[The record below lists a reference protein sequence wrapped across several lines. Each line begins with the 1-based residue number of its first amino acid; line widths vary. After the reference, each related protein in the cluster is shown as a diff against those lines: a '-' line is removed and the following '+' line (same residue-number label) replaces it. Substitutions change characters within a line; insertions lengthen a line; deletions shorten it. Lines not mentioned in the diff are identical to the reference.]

1 MHCGARSSNKT
12 LRLKMKKHSFVV
24 RVATGVA
31 IVAMLTISVGFIRPS
46 DTFFEVA
53 KNIELLGKVYREIAV
68 NYVDEISVSEFMR
81 AGIDGMLATLDPYT
95 VFMDEEQSEDV
106 EQLTTGKYAGIGV
119 TIGTDRDGN
128 VVIYSITDGYSAQK
142 AGMRIGDK
150 IVKING
156 IDVRRKEVS
165 DVRALIKGEPNTEV
179 KITVEREGERQPIE
193 FTLIRREIQ
202 IKNVTFAGLIDDET
216 IGYIRLERFSVNAA
230 NEIADAIRAIEDSAK
245 AKGKAL
251 QGMLLDLR
259 GNPGGLLDAAVNVA
273 SKFVEQGSII
283 VTTKGRDSLRIKNYT
298 SSSPPLLKD
307 LPLAVL
313 INSNSASASEIVAG
327 AIQDLDRGIVVGT
340 RSFGKGL
347 VQTITRLPYNTSLKI
362 TTAKYYTPSGR
373 LIQEVD
379 YFHRNKREGKRTV
392 FVNEPDTV
400 HRAFKTKVGR
410 IVYDGGGIAP
420 DIEVPDDTPSVVELA
435 LYRRSTFFKFANQ
448 YQAKH
453 PVPPK
458 EFKADDK
465 LFAEFKAFL
474 DKDNFSYDSEGERKL
489 AELLEIAAK
498 YDYQDGVRKQI
509 QELQTA
515 IAAEKEKELTR
526 QKSRILSILEREIL
540 TRYYGDSAGLQV
552 VLKSDRQLKAA
563 IAVLKDQKKYKAML
577 AAGHQVGSAVTPRRT
592 KSSQK

>member
-1 MHCGARSSNKT
+1 
-12 LRLKMKKHSFVV
+12 MKKRSLVM

-31 IVAMLTISVGFIRPS
+31 IVAVLTISAGFIRPS

-53 KNIELLGKVYREIAV
+53 KNIELLGKVYREIAL

-179 KITVEREGERQPIE
+179 RITVEREGERQPIE

-202 IKNVTFAGLIDDET
+202 IKNVTFAGLVDDET
-216 IGYIRLERFSVNAA
+216 IGYIKLERFSVNAA
-230 NEIADAIRAIEDSAK
+230 NEVADAIRAIEDSAK
-245 AKGKAL
+245 AKGKTL
-251 QGMLLDLR
+251 QGMVLDLR

-273 SKFVEQGSII
+273 SKFVEQGSVI

-298 SSSPPLLKD
+298 SSAPPLLKD

-327 AIQDLDRGIVVGT
+327 AIQDLDRGIIVGM

-400 HRAFKTKVGR
+400 RHAFKTKAGR

-420 DIEVPDDTPSVVELA
+420 DIEVPDETPSVVELA
-435 LYRRSTFFKFANQ
+435 LYRRSAFFRFANQ

-453 PVPPK
+453 PVMPK
-458 EFKADDK
+458 DFKADDK

-474 DKDNFSYDSEGERKL
+474 DRDNFSYDSEGERKM

-498 YDYQDGVRKQI
+498 YDYQDDVRKQI

-515 IAAEKEKELTR
+515 IAAEKEKELIR

-540 TRYYGDSAGLQV
+540 TRYHGDSAGLRV
-552 VLKSDRQLKAA
+552 ALKSDRQLKAA

>member
-1 MHCGARSSNKT
+1 
-12 LRLKMKKHSFVV
+12 MKKHSFVV

-53 KNIELLGKVYREIAV
+53 KNIELLGKVYREIAL

-230 NEIADAIRAIEDSAK
+230 NEIADAIRAIEDSAE

-420 DIEVPDDTPSVVELA
+420 DIEVPDETPSVVELA

>member
-1 MHCGARSSNKT
+1 
-12 LRLKMKKHSFVV
+12 MKKHSFVV

-53 KNIELLGKVYREIAV
+53 KNIELLGKVYREIAL

-362 TTAKYYTPSGR
+362 TTAKYYMPSGR

-420 DIEVPDDTPSVVELA
+420 DIEVPDETPSVVELA

>member
-1 MHCGARSSNKT
+1 
-12 LRLKMKKHSFVV
+12 MKKRSLVM

-31 IVAMLTISVGFIRPS
+31 IVAVLTISAGFIRPS

-53 KNIELLGKVYREIAV
+53 KNIELLGKVYREIAL

-179 KITVEREGERQPIE
+179 RITVEREGERQPIE

-202 IKNVTFAGLIDDET
+202 IKNVTFAGLVDDET
-216 IGYIRLERFSVNAA
+216 IGYIKLERFSVNAA
-230 NEIADAIRAIEDSAK
+230 NEVADAIRAIEDSAK
-245 AKGKAL
+245 AKGKTL
-251 QGMLLDLR
+251 QGMVLDLR

-273 SKFVEQGSII
+273 SKFVEQGSVI

-298 SSSPPLLKD
+298 SSAPPLLKD

-327 AIQDLDRGIVVGT
+327 AIQI
-340 RSFGKGL
+340 
-347 VQTITRLPYNTSLKI
+347 
-362 TTAKYYTPSGR
+362 
-373 LIQEVD
+373 
-379 YFHRNKREGKRTV
+379 
-392 FVNEPDTV
+392 
-400 HRAFKTKVGR
+400 
-410 IVYDGGGIAP
+410 
-420 DIEVPDDTPSVVELA
+420 
-435 LYRRSTFFKFANQ
+435 
-448 YQAKH
+448 
-453 PVPPK
+453 
-458 EFKADDK
+458 
-465 LFAEFKAFL
+465 
-474 DKDNFSYDSEGERKL
+474 
-489 AELLEIAAK
+489 
-498 YDYQDGVRKQI
+498 
-509 QELQTA
+509 
-515 IAAEKEKELTR
+515 
-526 QKSRILSILEREIL
+526 
-540 TRYYGDSAGLQV
+540 
-552 VLKSDRQLKAA
+552 
-563 IAVLKDQKKYKAML
+563 
-577 AAGHQVGSAVTPRRT
+577 
-592 KSSQK
+592 

>member
-1 MHCGARSSNKT
+1 
-12 LRLKMKKHSFVV
+12 MKKRSLVM

-31 IVAMLTISVGFIRPS
+31 IVAVLTISAGFIRPS

-53 KNIELLGKVYREIAV
+53 KNIELLGKVYREIAL

-179 KITVEREGERQPIE
+179 RITVEREGERQPIE

-202 IKNVTFAGLIDDET
+202 IKNVTFAGLVDDET
-216 IGYIRLERFSVNAA
+216 IGYIKLERFSVNAA
-230 NEIADAIRAIEDSAK
+230 NEVADAIRAIEDSAK
-245 AKGKAL
+245 AKGKTL
-251 QGMLLDLR
+251 QGMVLDLR

-273 SKFVEQGSII
+273 SKFVEQGSVI

-298 SSSPPLLKD
+298 SSAPPLLKD

-327 AIQDLDRGIVVGT
+327 AIQDLDRGIIVGM

-400 HRAFKTKVGR
+400 RHAFKTKAGR

-420 DIEVPDDTPSVVELA
+420 DIEVPDETPSVVELA
-435 LYRRSTFFKFANQ
+435 LYRRSAFFRFANQ
-448 YQAKH
+448 YHAKH
-453 PVPPK
+453 PVMPK
-458 EFKADDK
+458 DFKADDK

-474 DKDNFSYDSEGERKL
+474 DRDNFSYDSEGERKM

-498 YDYQDGVRKQI
+498 YDYQDDVRKQI
-509 QELQTA
+509 QALQTA
-515 IAAEKEKELTR
+515 IAAEKEKELIR

-540 TRYYGDSAGLQV
+540 IRYHGDSAGLQV
-552 VLKSDRQLKAA
+552 ALKSDRQLKAA

>member
-1 MHCGARSSNKT
+1 
-12 LRLKMKKHSFVV
+12 MKKRSLVM

-31 IVAMLTISVGFIRPS
+31 IVAVLTISAGFIRPS

-53 KNIELLGKVYREIAV
+53 KNIELLGKVYREIAL

-179 KITVEREGERQPIE
+179 RITVEREGERQPIE

-202 IKNVTFAGLIDDET
+202 IKNVTFAGLVDDET
-216 IGYIRLERFSVNAA
+216 IGYIKLERFSVNAA
-230 NEIADAIRAIEDSAK
+230 NEVADAIRAIEDSAK
-245 AKGKAL
+245 AKGKTL
-251 QGMLLDLR
+251 QGMVLDLR

-273 SKFVEQGSII
+273 SKFVEQGSVI

-298 SSSPPLLKD
+298 SSAPPLLKD

-327 AIQDLDRGIVVGT
+327 AIQDLDRGIIVGM

-400 HRAFKTKVGR
+400 RHAFKTKAGR

-420 DIEVPDDTPSVVELA
+420 DIEVPDETPSVVELA
-435 LYRRSTFFKFANQ
+435 LYRRSAFFRFANQ

-453 PVPPK
+453 PVMPK
-458 EFKADDK
+458 DFKADDK

-474 DKDNFSYDSEGERKL
+474 DRDNFSYDSEGERKM

-498 YDYQDGVRKQI
+498 YDYQDDVRKQI

-515 IAAEKEKELTR
+515 IAAEKEKELIR

-540 TRYYGDSAGLQV
+540 TRYHGDSAGLQV
-552 VLKSDRQLKAA
+552 ALKSDRQLKAA

-577 AAGHQVGSAVTPRRT
+577 AAGHQVGSTVTPRRT

>member
-1 MHCGARSSNKT
+1 MHCGATFSNKT
-12 LRLKMKKHSFVV
+12 LRLKMKKHLFVV

-53 KNIELLGKVYREIAV
+53 KNIELLGKVYREIAL

-420 DIEVPDDTPSVVELA
+420 DIEVPDETPSVVELA

>member
-1 MHCGARSSNKT
+1 
-12 LRLKMKKHSFVV
+12 MKKHSFVV

-53 KNIELLGKVYREIAV
+53 KNIELLGKVYREIAL

-420 DIEVPDDTPSVVELA
+420 DIEVPDETPSVVELA

>member
-1 MHCGARSSNKT
+1 
-12 LRLKMKKHSFVV
+12 MKKHSFVV

-53 KNIELLGKVYREIAV
+53 KNIELLGKVYREIAL

-81 AGIDGMLATLDPYT
+81 AGIDGMLATLHPYT

-313 INSNSASASEIVAG
+313 INSNSACDSG
-327 AIQDLDRGIVVGT
+327 
-340 RSFGKGL
+340 FG
-347 VQTITRLPYNTSLKI
+347 
-362 TTAKYYTPSGR
+362 
-373 LIQEVD
+373 
-379 YFHRNKREGKRTV
+379 
-392 FVNEPDTV
+392 
-400 HRAFKTKVGR
+400 
-410 IVYDGGGIAP
+410 
-420 DIEVPDDTPSVVELA
+420 
-435 LYRRSTFFKFANQ
+435 
-448 YQAKH
+448 
-453 PVPPK
+453 
-458 EFKADDK
+458 
-465 LFAEFKAFL
+465 
-474 DKDNFSYDSEGERKL
+474 
-489 AELLEIAAK
+489 
-498 YDYQDGVRKQI
+498 
-509 QELQTA
+509 
-515 IAAEKEKELTR
+515 
-526 QKSRILSILEREIL
+526 
-540 TRYYGDSAGLQV
+540 
-552 VLKSDRQLKAA
+552 
-563 IAVLKDQKKYKAML
+563 
-577 AAGHQVGSAVTPRRT
+577 
-592 KSSQK
+592 

>member
-1 MHCGARSSNKT
+1 
-12 LRLKMKKHSFVV
+12 MKKRSLVM

-31 IVAMLTISVGFIRPS
+31 IVAVLTISAGFIRPS

-53 KNIELLGKVYREIAV
+53 KNIELLGKVYREIAL

-179 KITVEREGERQPIE
+179 RITVEREGERQPIE

-202 IKNVTFAGLIDDET
+202 IKNVTFAGLVDDET
-216 IGYIRLERFSVNAA
+216 IGYIKLERFSVNAA
-230 NEIADAIRAIEDSAK
+230 NEVADAIRAIEDSAK
-245 AKGKAL
+245 AKGKTL
-251 QGMLLDLR
+251 QGMVLDLR

-273 SKFVEQGSII
+273 SKFVEQGSVI

-298 SSSPPLLKD
+298 SSAPPLLKD

-327 AIQDLDRGIVVGT
+327 AIQDLDRGIIVGM

-400 HRAFKTKVGR
+400 RHAFKTKAGR

-420 DIEVPDDTPSVVELA
+420 DIEVPDETPSVVELA
-435 LYRRSTFFKFANQ
+435 LYRRSAFFRFANQ

-453 PVPPK
+453 PVMPK
-458 EFKADDK
+458 DFKADDK

-474 DKDNFSYDSEGERKL
+474 DRDNFSYDSEGERKI

-498 YDYQDGVRKQI
+498 YDYQDDVRKQI

-515 IAAEKEKELTR
+515 IAAEKEKELIR

-540 TRYYGDSAGLQV
+540 TRYHGDSAGLQV
-552 VLKSDRQLKAA
+552 ALKSDRQLKAA

>member
-1 MHCGARSSNKT
+1 
-12 LRLKMKKHSFVV
+12 
-24 RVATGVA
+24 
-31 IVAMLTISVGFIRPS
+31 
-46 DTFFEVA
+46 
-53 KNIELLGKVYREIAV
+53 
-68 NYVDEISVSEFMR
+68 
-81 AGIDGMLATLDPYT
+81 
-95 VFMDEEQSEDV
+95 
-106 EQLTTGKYAGIGV
+106 
-119 TIGTDRDGN
+119 
-128 VVIYSITDGYSAQK
+128 
-142 AGMRIGDK
+142 MRIGDK

-179 KITVEREGERQPIE
+179 RITVEREGERQPIE

-202 IKNVTFAGLIDDET
+202 IKNVTFAGLVDDET
-216 IGYIRLERFSVNAA
+216 IGYIKLERFSVNAA
-230 NEIADAIRAIEDSAK
+230 NEVADAIRAIEDSAK
-245 AKGKAL
+245 AKGKTL
-251 QGMLLDLR
+251 QGMVLDLR

-273 SKFVEQGSII
+273 SKFVEQGSVI

-298 SSSPPLLKD
+298 SSAPPLLKD

-327 AIQDLDRGIVVGT
+327 AIQDLDRGIIVGM

-400 HRAFKTKVGR
+400 RHAFKTKAGR

-420 DIEVPDDTPSVVELA
+420 DIEVPDETPSVVELA
-435 LYRRSTFFKFANQ
+435 LYRRSAFFRFANQ

-453 PVPPK
+453 PVMPK
-458 EFKADDK
+458 DFKADDK

-474 DKDNFSYDSEGERKL
+474 DRDNFSYDSEGERKM

-498 YDYQDGVRKQI
+498 YDYQDDVRKQI

-515 IAAEKEKELTR
+515 IAAEKEKELIR

-540 TRYYGDSAGLQV
+540 TRYHGDSAGLQV
-552 VLKSDRQLKAA
+552 ALKSDRQLKAA

>member
-1 MHCGARSSNKT
+1 MHCGATFSNKT

-53 KNIELLGKVYREIAV
+53 KNIELLGKVYREIAL

-230 NEIADAIRAIEDSAK
+230 NEIADAIRAIEDSAE

-420 DIEVPDDTPSVVELA
+420 DIEVPDETPSVVELA

>member
-1 MHCGARSSNKT
+1 
-12 LRLKMKKHSFVV
+12 MKKRSLVM

-31 IVAMLTISVGFIRPS
+31 IVAVLTISAGFIRPS

-53 KNIELLGKVYREIAV
+53 KNIELLGKVYREIAL

-179 KITVEREGERQPIE
+179 RITVEREGERQPIE

-202 IKNVTFAGLIDDET
+202 IKNVTFAGLVDDET
-216 IGYIRLERFSVNAA
+216 IGYIKLERFSVNAA
-230 NEIADAIRAIEDSAK
+230 NEVADAIRAIEDSAK
-245 AKGKAL
+245 AKGKTL
-251 QGMLLDLR
+251 QGMVLDLR

-273 SKFVEQGSII
+273 SKFVEQGSVI

-298 SSSPPLLKD
+298 SSAPPLLKD

-327 AIQDLDRGIVVGT
+327 AIQDLDRGIIVGM

-400 HRAFKTKVGR
+400 RHAFKTKAGR

-420 DIEVPDDTPSVVELA
+420 DIEVPDETPSVVELA
-435 LYRRSTFFKFANQ
+435 LYRRSAFFRFANQ

-453 PVPPK
+453 PVMPK
-458 EFKADDK
+458 DFKADDK

-474 DKDNFSYDSEGERKL
+474 DRDNFSYDSEGERKM

-498 YDYQDGVRKQI
+498 YDYQDDVRKQI
-509 QELQTA
+509 QELQTT
-515 IAAEKEKELTR
+515 IAAEKEKELIR

-540 TRYYGDSAGLQV
+540 TRYHGDSAGLQV
-552 VLKSDRQLKAA
+552 ALKSDRQLKAA

>member
-1 MHCGARSSNKT
+1 
-12 LRLKMKKHSFVV
+12 MKKHSFVV

-53 KNIELLGKVYREIAV
+53 KNIELLGKVYREIAI
-68 NYVDEISVSEFMR
+68 NYVNEISVSEFMR

-165 DVRALIKGEPNTEV
+165 NVRALIKGEPNTEV

-216 IGYIRLERFSVNAA
+216 IGYIKLERFSVNAA
-230 NEIADAIRAIEDSAK
+230 NEVADAIRAIEDSAK
-245 AKGKAL
+245 AKGKTL

>member
-1 MHCGARSSNKT
+1 
-12 LRLKMKKHSFVV
+12 MKKRSLVM

-31 IVAMLTISVGFIRPS
+31 IVAVLTISAGFIRPS

-53 KNIELLGKVYREIAV
+53 KNIELLGKVYREIAL

-179 KITVEREGERQPIE
+179 RITVEREGERQPIE

-202 IKNVTFAGLIDDET
+202 IKNVTFAGLVDDET
-216 IGYIRLERFSVNAA
+216 IGYIKLERFSVNAA
-230 NEIADAIRAIEDSAK
+230 NEVADAIRAIEDSAK
-245 AKGKAL
+245 AKGKTL
-251 QGMLLDLR
+251 QGMVLDLR

-273 SKFVEQGSII
+273 SKFVEQGSVI

-298 SSSPPLLKD
+298 SSAPPLLKD

-327 AIQDLDRGIVVGT
+327 AIQDLDRGIIVGM

-400 HRAFKTKVGR
+400 RHAFKTKAGR

-420 DIEVPDDTPSVVELA
+420 DIEVPDETPSVVELA
-435 LYRRSTFFKFANQ
+435 LYRRSAFFRFANQ

-453 PVPPK
+453 PVMPK
-458 EFKADDK
+458 DFKADDK

-474 DKDNFSYDSEGERKL
+474 DRDNFSYDSEGERKM

-498 YDYQDGVRKQI
+498 YDYQDDVRKQI
-509 QELQTA
+509 QALQTA
-515 IAAEKEKELTR
+515 IAAEKEKELIR

-540 TRYYGDSAGLQV
+540 TRYHGDSAGLQV
-552 VLKSDRQLKAA
+552 ALKSDRQLKAA

>member
-1 MHCGARSSNKT
+1 M
-12 LRLKMKKHSFVV
+12 

-31 IVAMLTISVGFIRPS
+31 IVAVLTISAGFIRPS

-53 KNIELLGKVYREIAV
+53 KNIELLGKVYREIAL

-179 KITVEREGERQPIE
+179 RITVEREGERQPIE

-202 IKNVTFAGLIDDET
+202 IKNVTFAGLVDDET
-216 IGYIRLERFSVNAA
+216 IGYIKLERFSVNAA
-230 NEIADAIRAIEDSAK
+230 NEVADAIRAIEDSAK
-245 AKGKAL
+245 AKGKTL
-251 QGMLLDLR
+251 QGMVLDLR

-273 SKFVEQGSII
+273 SKFVEQGSVI

-298 SSSPPLLKD
+298 SSAPPLLKD

-327 AIQDLDRGIVVGT
+327 AIQDLDRGIIVGM

-400 HRAFKTKVGR
+400 RHAFKTKAGR

-420 DIEVPDDTPSVVELA
+420 DIEVPDETPSVVELA
-435 LYRRSTFFKFANQ
+435 LYRRSAFFRFANQ
-448 YQAKH
+448 YHAKH
-453 PVPPK
+453 PVMPK
-458 EFKADDK
+458 DFKADDK

-474 DKDNFSYDSEGERKL
+474 DRDNFSYDSEGERKM

-498 YDYQDGVRKQI
+498 YDYQDDVRKQI
-509 QELQTA
+509 QALQTA
-515 IAAEKEKELTR
+515 IAAEKEKELIR

-540 TRYYGDSAGLQV
+540 IRYHGDSAGLQV
-552 VLKSDRQLKAA
+552 ALKSDRQLKAA

>member
-1 MHCGARSSNKT
+1 M
-12 LRLKMKKHSFVV
+12 

-31 IVAMLTISVGFIRPS
+31 IVAVLTISAGFIRPS

-53 KNIELLGKVYREIAV
+53 KNIELLGKVYREIAL

-179 KITVEREGERQPIE
+179 RITVEREGERQPIE

-202 IKNVTFAGLIDDET
+202 IKNVTFAGLVDDET
-216 IGYIRLERFSVNAA
+216 IGYIKLERFSVNAA
-230 NEIADAIRAIEDSAK
+230 NEVADAIRAIEDSAK
-245 AKGKAL
+245 AKGKTL
-251 QGMLLDLR
+251 QGMVLDLR

-273 SKFVEQGSII
+273 SKFVEQGSVI

-298 SSSPPLLKD
+298 SSAPPLLKD

-327 AIQDLDRGIVVGT
+327 AIQDLDRGIIVGM

-400 HRAFKTKVGR
+400 RHAFKTKAGR

-420 DIEVPDDTPSVVELA
+420 DIEVPDETPSVVELA
-435 LYRRSTFFKFANQ
+435 LYRRSAFFRFANQ

-453 PVPPK
+453 PVMPK
-458 EFKADDK
+458 DFKADDK

-474 DKDNFSYDSEGERKL
+474 DRDNFSYDSEGERKM

-498 YDYQDGVRKQI
+498 YDYQDDVRKQI

-515 IAAEKEKELTR
+515 IAAEKEKELIR

-540 TRYYGDSAGLQV
+540 TRYHGDSAGLQV
-552 VLKSDRQLKAA
+552 ALKSDRQLKAA

>member
-1 MHCGARSSNKT
+1 M
-12 LRLKMKKHSFVV
+12 

-31 IVAMLTISVGFIRPS
+31 IVAVLTISAGFIRPS

-53 KNIELLGKVYREIAV
+53 KNIELLGKVYREIAL

-179 KITVEREGERQPIE
+179 RITVEREGERQPME

-202 IKNVTFAGLIDDET
+202 IKNVTFAGLVDDET
-216 IGYIRLERFSVNAA
+216 IGYIKLERFSVNAA
-230 NEIADAIRAIEDSAK
+230 NEVADAIRAIEDSAK
-245 AKGKAL
+245 AKGKTL
-251 QGMLLDLR
+251 QGMVLDLR

-273 SKFVEQGSII
+273 SKFVEQGSVI

-298 SSSPPLLKD
+298 SSAPPLLKD

-327 AIQDLDRGIVVGT
+327 AIQDLDRGIIVGM

-400 HRAFKTKVGR
+400 RHAFKTKAGR

-420 DIEVPDDTPSVVELA
+420 DIEVPDETPSVVELA
-435 LYRRSTFFKFANQ
+435 LYRRSAFFRFANQ

-453 PVPPK
+453 PVMPK
-458 EFKADDK
+458 DFKADDK

-474 DKDNFSYDSEGERKL
+474 DRDNFSYDSEGERKM

-498 YDYQDGVRKQI
+498 YDYQDDVRKQI

-515 IAAEKEKELTR
+515 IAAEKEKELIR

-540 TRYYGDSAGLQV
+540 TRYHGDSAGLQV
-552 VLKSDRQLKAA
+552 ALKSDRQLKAA

>member
-1 MHCGARSSNKT
+1 MHCGATSSNKT
-12 LRLKMKKHSFVV
+12 LRLKMKKHSFVM

-53 KNIELLGKVYREIAV
+53 KNIELLGKVYREIAI

-230 NEIADAIRAIEDSAK
+230 NEIADAIHAIEDSAK

-392 FVNEPDTV
+392 FINEPDTV

-420 DIEVPDDTPSVVELA
+420 DIEVPDETPSVVELA

-489 AELLEIAAK
+489 AELLEIATK

>member
-1 MHCGARSSNKT
+1 
-12 LRLKMKKHSFVV
+12 MKKRSLVM

-31 IVAMLTISVGFIRPS
+31 IVAVLTISAGFIRPS

-53 KNIELLGKVYREIAV
+53 KNIELLGKVYREIAL

-179 KITVEREGERQPIE
+179 RITVEREGERQPIE

-202 IKNVTFAGLIDDET
+202 IKNVTFAGLVDDET
-216 IGYIRLERFSVNAA
+216 IGYIKLERFSVNAA
-230 NEIADAIRAIEDSAK
+230 NEVADAIRAIEDSAK
-245 AKGKAL
+245 AKGKTL
-251 QGMLLDLR
+251 QGMVLDLR

-273 SKFVEQGSII
+273 SKFVEQGSVI

-298 SSSPPLLKD
+298 SSAPPLLKD

-327 AIQDLDRGIVVGT
+327 AIQDLDRGIIVGM

-400 HRAFKTKVGR
+400 RHAFKTKAGR

-420 DIEVPDDTPSVVELA
+420 DIEVPDETPSVVELA
-435 LYRRSTFFKFANQ
+435 LYRRSAFFRFANQ

-453 PVPPK
+453 PVMPK
-458 EFKADDK
+458 DFKADDK

-474 DKDNFSYDSEGERKL
+474 DRDNFSYDSEGERKM

-498 YDYQDGVRKQI
+498 YDYQDDVRKQI

-515 IAAEKEKELTR
+515 IAAEKEKELIR

-540 TRYYGDSAGLQV
+540 TRYHGDSAGLQV
-552 VLKSDRQLKAA
+552 ALKSDRQLKAA

>member
-193 FTLIRREIQ
+193 FSLIRREIQ

-577 AAGHQVGSAVTPRRT
+577 AAGHQVGSAVTTRRT

>member
-1 MHCGARSSNKT
+1 
-12 LRLKMKKHSFVV
+12 MKKRSVIT
-24 RVATGVA
+24 RVATG
-31 IVAMLTISVGFIRPS
+31 IVAAIMLTITVGFIRPS

-53 KNIELLGKVYREIAV
+53 KNIELLGKVYREIAI

-119 TIGTDRDGN
+119 SIGTDRDGN

-150 IVKING
+150 IIKING

-179 KITVEREGERQPIE
+179 KITVEREGERQPVE

-202 IKNVTFAGLIDDET
+202 IKNVTFSGLIDDET

-230 NEIADAIRAIEDSAK
+230 NEVADALRAIQDSAK
-245 AKGKAL
+245 AKDKTL
-251 QGMLLDLR
+251 QGVLLDLR

-273 SKFVEQGSII
+273 GKFVDQGSII
-283 VTTKGRDSLRIKNYT
+283 VTTKGRDSLRVKNYT
-298 SSSPPLLKD
+298 SSTPPVLKE

-410 IVYDGGGIAP
+410 IVYDGGGISP
-420 DIEVPDDTPSVVELA
+420 DIEVPDETPSVVELA

-458 EFKADDK
+458 DFKADDK

-474 DKDNFSYDSEGERKL
+474 DKDGFSYDSEGERKL
-489 AELLEIAAK
+489 AELLDIAAK

-515 IAAEKEKELTR
+515 IATEKEKELIR

-540 TRYYGDSAGLQV
+540 TRYYGDSAGLQAA
-552 VLKSDRQLKAA
+552 LKSDRQLKAA

-577 AAGHQVGSAVTPRRT
+577 AAGHQVGSAVTPRRS

>member
-1 MHCGARSSNKT
+1 MHCGATSSNKT
-12 LRLKMKKHSFVV
+12 LRLKMKKHSFVM

-53 KNIELLGKVYREIAV
+53 KNIELLGKVYREIAI

-150 IVKING
+150 LVKING

-230 NEIADAIRAIEDSAK
+230 NEIADAIHAIEDSAK

-392 FVNEPDTV
+392 FINEPDTV

-420 DIEVPDDTPSVVELA
+420 DIEVPDETPSVVELA

-489 AELLEIAAK
+489 AELLEIATK

-577 AAGHQVGSAVTPRRT
+577 ASGHQVGSAVTPRRT

>member
-1 MHCGARSSNKT
+1 
-12 LRLKMKKHSFVV
+12 MKKRSLVM

-31 IVAMLTISVGFIRPS
+31 IVAVLTISAGFIRPS

-53 KNIELLGKVYREIAV
+53 KNIELLGKVYREIAL

-179 KITVEREGERQPIE
+179 RITVEREGERQPIE

-202 IKNVTFAGLIDDET
+202 IKNVTFAGLVDDET
-216 IGYIRLERFSVNAA
+216 IGYIKLERFSVNAA
-230 NEIADAIRAIEDSAK
+230 NEVADAIRAIEDSAK
-245 AKGKAL
+245 AKGKTL
-251 QGMLLDLR
+251 QGMVLDLR

-273 SKFVEQGSII
+273 SKFVEQGSVI

-327 AIQDLDRGIVVGT
+327 AIQDLDRGIIVGM

-400 HRAFKTKVGR
+400 RHAFKTKAGR

-420 DIEVPDDTPSVVELA
+420 DIEVPDETPSVVELA
-435 LYRRSTFFKFANQ
+435 LYRRSAFFRFANQ

-453 PVPPK
+453 PVMPK
-458 EFKADDK
+458 DFKADDK

-474 DKDNFSYDSEGERKL
+474 DRDNFSYDSEGERKM

-498 YDYQDGVRKQI
+498 YDYQDDVRKQI

-515 IAAEKEKELTR
+515 IAAEKEKELIR

-540 TRYYGDSAGLQV
+540 TRYHGDSAGLQV
-552 VLKSDRQLKAA
+552 ALKSDRQLKAA

>member
-1 MHCGARSSNKT
+1 
-12 LRLKMKKHSFVV
+12 MKKRSLVM

-31 IVAMLTISVGFIRPS
+31 IVAVLTISAGFIRPS

-53 KNIELLGKVYREIAV
+53 KNIELLGKVYREIAL

-165 DVRALIKGEPNTEV
+165 DVRALIKGEPDTEV
-179 KITVEREGERQPIE
+179 RITVEREGERQPIE

-202 IKNVTFAGLIDDET
+202 IKNVTFAGLVDDET
-216 IGYIRLERFSVNAA
+216 IGYIKLERFSVNAA
-230 NEIADAIRAIEDSAK
+230 NEVADAIRAIEDSAK
-245 AKGKAL
+245 AKGKTL
-251 QGMLLDLR
+251 QGMVLDLR

-273 SKFVEQGSII
+273 SKFVEQGSVI

-298 SSSPPLLKD
+298 SSAPPLLKD

-327 AIQDLDRGIVVGT
+327 AIQDLDRGIIVGM

-400 HRAFKTKVGR
+400 RHAFKTKAGR

-420 DIEVPDDTPSVVELA
+420 DIEVPDETPSVVELA
-435 LYRRSTFFKFANQ
+435 LYRRSAFFRFANQ

-453 PVPPK
+453 PVMPK
-458 EFKADDK
+458 DFKADDK

-474 DKDNFSYDSEGERKL
+474 DRDNFSYDSEGERKM

-498 YDYQDGVRKQI
+498 YDYQDDVRKQI
-509 QELQTA
+509 QELQTT
-515 IAAEKEKELTR
+515 IAAEKEKELIR

-540 TRYYGDSAGLQV
+540 TRYHGDSAGLQV
-552 VLKSDRQLKAA
+552 ALKSDRQLKAA

>member
-53 KNIELLGKVYREIAV
+53 KNIELLGKVYREIAI

-193 FTLIRREIQ
+193 FTLVRREIQ

>member
-1 MHCGARSSNKT
+1 
-12 LRLKMKKHSFVV
+12 MKKRSLVM

-31 IVAMLTISVGFIRPS
+31 IVAVLTISAGFIRPS

-53 KNIELLGKVYREIAV
+53 KNIELLGKVYREIAL

-179 KITVEREGERQPIE
+179 RITVEREGERQPIE

-202 IKNVTFAGLIDDET
+202 IKNVTFAGLVDDET
-216 IGYIRLERFSVNAA
+216 IGYIKLERFSVNAA
-230 NEIADAIRAIEDSAK
+230 NEVADAIRAIEDSAK
-245 AKGKAL
+245 AKGKTL
-251 QGMLLDLR
+251 QGMVLDLR

-273 SKFVEQGSII
+273 SKFVEQGSVI

-298 SSSPPLLKD
+298 SSAPPLLKD

-313 INSNSASASEIVAG
+313 INSNSASASEIVAS
-327 AIQDLDRGIVVGT
+327 AIQDLDRGIIVGM

-400 HRAFKTKVGR
+400 RHAFKTKAGR

-420 DIEVPDDTPSVVELA
+420 DIEVPDETPSVVELA
-435 LYRRSTFFKFANQ
+435 LYRRSAFFRFANQ

-453 PVPPK
+453 PVMPK
-458 EFKADDK
+458 DFKADDK

-474 DKDNFSYDSEGERKL
+474 DRDNFSYDSEGERKM

-498 YDYQDGVRKQI
+498 YDYQDDVRKQI

-515 IAAEKEKELTR
+515 IAAEKEKELIR
-526 QKSRILSILEREIL
+526 QKSRILSILERVIL
-540 TRYYGDSAGLQV
+540 TRYHGDSAGLQV
-552 VLKSDRQLKAA
+552 ALKSDRQLKAA